1 MPNDKIAGKQVKRGA
16 VRFKRSKYSTAEY
29 TWAEVYDGA
38 YWQSL
43 GDPYPSDTWPRCV
56 LAAEI
61 SRVLDNADLQD
72 MTDEM
77 LDVEIQICEER
88 LQKAREWAREGE
100 IARMVEREAAI
111 EEIMKRLHAMA

>member
-43 GDPYPSDTWPRCV
+43 GDPYPSNTWPRCV
-56 LAAEI
+56 LAAEV
-61 SRVLDNADLQD
+61 SRVLDNADLRD
-72 MTDEM
+72 MTEEQ
-77 LDVEIQICEER
+77 LEAEIQICEMR
-88 LQKAREWAREGE
+88 LRNAREWEREGE
-100 IARMVEREAAI
+100 VARMVERQAAI
-111 EEIMKRLHAMA
+111 EERMKQSPVMA